1 MHYNLRRDFDE
12 KIFFIFSIF
21 ILTLTACSD
30 PNQDEFNEI
39 STIKKIGYVKGPKGN
54 FSVLEDQV
62 HGCLYLFYVEST
74 RAGISPY
81 YDENGKVKG
90 CKGEESQK
98 IKNNNGNE

>member
-1 MHYNLRRDFDE
+1 MHCNL
-12 KIFFIFSIF
+12 
-21 ILTLTACSD
+21 L
-30 PNQDEFNEI
+30 
-39 STIKKIGYVKGPKGN
+39 KKSNGN
-54 FSVLEDQV
+54 
-62 HGCLYLFYVEST
+62 YLWRV